1 MRKLI
6 IGGAVMALVALALT
20 GATALAG
27 GDGTFSAT
35 LGGFQEIP
43 AISTDGHG
51 TFSATLES
59 DGLHYTLSYW
69 GLSGPAA
76 VAHIHLGRI
85 HTAGGVS
92 AFLCGADGGDPCP
105 SGASG
110 KVSISGVVSA
120 EDVVGPTGQGID
132 PGEIDEILAA
142 MGANAAYVNV
152 HTALYPSGEIR
163 GQVKES

>member
-6 IGGAVMALVALALT
+6 IVGAALASVVLALT

-27 GDGTFSAT
+27 GDDTFSAT

-51 TFSATLES
+51 TFAATLEN
-59 DGLHYTLSYW
+59 DGLHYTLRYW

-92 AFLCGADGGDPCP
+92 AFLCGAEGGEACP
-105 SGASG
+105 SGAAG
-110 KVSISGVVSA
+110 KVSISGVIAA
-120 EDVVGPTGQGID
+120 EDVVGPTDQGID

-163 GQVKES
+163 GQVKEG